1 MPKFSAGGPKR
12 PPTPPHPPILLP
24 QGQKGYHSA
33 PFITLNPSAYLPRY
47 AIEVVQS
54 YGAITEIRTPMHTWP
69 TSHPLL
75 ACTVPHCSR
84 FFRNSPEIPWLSH
97 AGTILEVWSDVAPLA
112 WLTLRPAPKRM
123 FLWLLDT
130 STDPPFHPI
139 CSKKVAIDW
148 AWAESSDDIFKIP

>member
-1 MPKFSAGGPKR
+1 MDTPEG
-12 PPTPPHPPILLP
+12 PPTPKTPLP
-24 QGQKGYHSA
+24 VPLPDKKGYHSA
-33 PFITLNPSAYLPRY
+33 PLWILHPSAYSSRPETAVL
-47 AIEVVQS
+47 QS